1 MAQNAAYI
9 EEIYQAVKAGQSYQR
24 HYEGKMIV
32 IVLDNAPAHSQSEL
46 RCVPHEDMCL
56 LRLGPYS
63 PMLNPI
69 ESCFSVLKASI
80 KRFLAL
86 CTEDMFDRGNFN
98 TYLEARMSL
107 LEEAAVHSMTAITQ
121 PLVVREALFCQRNLD
136 KALRLEDM
144 QYGA

>member
-46 RCVPHEDMCL
+46 RCVPHEGMCL
-56 LRLGPYS
+56 LRSGPYS

-86 CTEDMFDRGNFN
+86 RTEDMFDRGNFN
-98 TYLEARMSL
+98 TYLEARMTL
-107 LEEAAVHSMTAITQ
+107 LEEAAVHFMTAITQ